1 MTDYEGPERRRGD
14 AADAAWQREIPD
26 AEWDDAVARIRAT
39 GEAGGEILLLCH
51 SDPDGDALGSLLA
64 LHLSLGR
71 LGFRSVA
78 SWGSEPFQVPP
89 QYTFLP
95 GLDELTP
102 PAEVPRDPALVV
114 TLDAGSRDRLG
125 SLAGLVDGRPTIVV
139 DHHASNT
146 RFGTTHLVAASAA
159 ATAVLTEELI
169 SRLGGDVDTD
179 LAACLYVGLV
189 TDTGRFQYAN
199 TDRSA
204 MELGS
209 RLLDRGI
216 DHDAMSRQM
225 FDTHSFGYLKV
236 MGRMLDRAVFVPR
249 ASLVHGWVTEND
261 LNAYGVAVEE
271 LEDLID
277 LLRTVDSAEV
287 AMMSKE
293 TGPGEWRVS
302 LRSKGRIDVGR
313 LAQHLGG
320 GGHAFSAGFSAQLPL
335 DELVARVVDV
345 LGHEDVV
352 TADAGTPGGGS

>member
-1 MTDYEGPERRRGD
+1 MPDRHPAYGGPDRRRPSAAWLDDVGAHEWD
-14 AADAAWQREIPD
+14 AA
-26 AEWDDAVARIRAT
+26 VALIRAC
-39 GEAGGEILLLCH
+39 GEAGRTIVLACH
-51 SDPDGDALGSLLA
+51 VDPDGDALGSLLA
-64 LHLSLGR
+64 LHLFLRGE
-71 LGFRSVA
+71 GYDTVA
-78 SWGSEPFQVPP
+78 TWGSEPFQVPP

-95 GLDELTP
+95 GLQTLTP
-102 PAEVPRDPALVV
+102 PHEAPTAPGLFI
-114 TLDAGSRDRLG
+114 TLDAASLDRLG
-125 SLAGLVDGRPTIVV
+125 SVQPLVAGDHATLVV

-146 RFGTTHLVAASAA
+146 RFGTHHLVAPTAA

-169 SRLGGDVDTD
+169 HRLGGTVDPD

-199 TDRSA
+199 TDRSV

-236 MGRMLDRAVFVPR
+236 VARVMERATFLPA
-249 ASLVHGWVTEND
+249 ASLVHSWVAHDD
-261 LNAYGVAVEE
+261 LRGLGVAVEE

-277 LLRTVDSAEV
+277 QLRTVDAAEV
-287 AMMSKE
+287 AMIAKE
-293 TGPGEWRVS
+293 VVPGEWRVS

-320 GGHAFSAGFSAQLPL
+320 GGHGFSAGFTHRRPL
-335 DELVARVVDV
+335 DSVIAGVVGLLVADDVD
-345 LGHEDVV
+345 LLAES
-352 TADAGTPGGGS
+352 A